1 MKKQCILDADWYPV
15 DDEDLKRQHR
25 ALLYLT
31 DSALRREHMRRRM
44 DRMVDRLFN
53 GAVVLFAL
61 AALMAYFTA

>member
-1 MKKQCILDADWYPV
+1 MKNVSILDADWYPV

-44 DRMVDRLFN
+44 DRMVDNLFN
-53 GAVVLFAL
+53 GAVILFAL
-61 AALMAYFTA
+61 AGIMAYFAG